1 MTRYFTPTF
10 PAHDDPWDHHDESLS
25 LSKPTDKLLSKHS
38 SPAMDPETTSVEK
51 LIPSERRRCCTRL
64 SINWNFLIVALLA
77 YATVFLFTLVL
88 SLAHFFVGARILK
101 YPTDALQYSYTQ
113 ERHYVGG
120 TTVIRHGQGVT
131 GAFMQ
136 SLATGSSIMALVLC
150 VCMGFALVLFKL
162 VRSESE
168 ITVGTAYGALTL
180 GSTVVAAV
188 VAGVGVWLRPVD
200 DFNFIHAFKAGGVGF
215 AVLVGPLT
223 LFFVVAAVL
232 FGVE

>member
-25 LSKPTDKLLSKHS
+25 LSKPTDKLLSGHS
-38 SPAMDPETTSVEK
+38 SSAMDPETTSVEK

-64 SINWNFLIVALLA
+64 SINWNFLIVALLT
-77 YATVFLFTLVL
+77 YATIFLLTLVL

-113 ERHYVGG
+113 ERHYLDG
-120 TTVIRHGQGVT
+120 TTVIRHGRGVT

-136 SLATGSSIMALVLC
+136 ALATGSSLMALVLC
-150 VCMGFALVLFKL
+150 VCMGFALVLLKL

-168 ITVGTAYGALTL
+168 LTVGAAYGMLTL
-180 GSTVVAAV
+180 GSTAVAAV
-188 VAGVGVWLRPVD
+188 VAGVGVWLKPVG
-200 DFNFIHAFKAGGVGF
+200 DFSFVHAFKAGGVGF
-215 AVLVGPLT
+215 AVLVVPLT
-223 LFFVVAAVL
+223 LFFVVAGAAY
-232 FGVE
+232 GV